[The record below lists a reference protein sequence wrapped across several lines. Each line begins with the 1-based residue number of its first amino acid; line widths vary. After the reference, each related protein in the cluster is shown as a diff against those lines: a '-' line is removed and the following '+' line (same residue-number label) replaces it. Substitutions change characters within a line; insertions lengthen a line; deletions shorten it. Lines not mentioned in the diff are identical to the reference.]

1 MFSKTCF
8 GCRRLAFWAAG
19 LAACLGVLG
28 GAGPVFAV
36 DVVRVEEE
44 WELKVAT
51 PDPGSDAPQV
61 TCLISPV
68 GDIRSL
74 HAVFEINQR
83 TLPSFSPGGLQLQ
96 LWEGDSPRTHVEAS
110 ATKVLGNPDETIT
123 WTQVMEISGGVLRFT
138 VSGGQSATWG
148 SFGGDELKIEVP
160 AGLANLNQYNPLVST
175 GHSAVG
181 YAGNRVKSLTL
192 KRVRIVSTTGEAAED
207 TTVRVIHA
215 LP

>member
-1 MFSKTCF
+1 
-8 GCRRLAFWAAG
+8 
-19 LAACLGVLG
+19 
-28 GAGPVFAV
+28 V

-51 PDPGSDAPQV
+51 PDPGSDAPQITCV
-61 TCLISPV
+61 TSPV

-83 TLPSFSPGGLQLQ
+83 TLPSFSSGGLQLQ
-96 LWEGDSPRTHVEAS
+96 LWDGQSPRTHVEAG
-110 ATKVLGNPDETIT
+110 ATQVLGNPDETIT

-148 SFGGDELKIEVP
+148 SFGGEDLKTEVP
-160 AGLANLNQYNPLVST
+160 TALANLNQYDPLVSID
-175 GHSAVG
+175 HSAVG

-192 KRVRIVSTTGEAAED
+192 KRVRIVSATGDTAED